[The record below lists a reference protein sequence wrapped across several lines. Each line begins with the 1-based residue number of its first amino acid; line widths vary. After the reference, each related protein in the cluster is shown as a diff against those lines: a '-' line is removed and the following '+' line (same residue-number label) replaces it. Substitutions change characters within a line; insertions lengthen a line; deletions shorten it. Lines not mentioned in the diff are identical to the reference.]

1 MDTRKVVVIFDS
13 DGVLLDTARLI
24 GLVNPRLAKIKDEHP
39 GLWDIARKMTILFY
53 ADRVCDGRL
62 RAIPGMVETVEIF
75 DSEESKVEK
84 FIVTKRPFVFGAKR
98 RLMRQLNAVYGEGVF
113 RPENVYSSF
122 FSKNKANV
130 IREKIWQPNMVG
142 VMVDDNLENL
152 AGMPEGITPCLFIGD
167 AMGDGPMVVKA
178 P

>member
-1 MDTRKVVVIFDS
+1 MDTKKVVVIFDS

-24 GLVNPRLAKIKDEHP
+24 GLVNPRLNEIKDEYP
-39 GLWDIARKMTILFY
+39 KLWDIARKMTILFY
-53 ADRVCDGRL
+53 ADRVCDERL
-62 RAIPGMVETVEIF
+62 SAIPGMMEAIKLF
-75 DSEESKVEK
+75 DSKESKVEK
-84 FIVTKRPFVFGAKR
+84 FIVTKRPFAFGAKK

-122 FSKNKANV
+122 FSKNKAHV
-130 IREKIWQPNMVG
+130 IREKIWQSGMIG

-152 AGMPEGITPCLFIGD
+152 AEMPEGITPCLFIGD